1 MVLKNDSVVK
11 LGQLKNLESLDLSG
25 DNVTAPGQ
33 SALVTSSS
41 YYILHIKHNFVVVE
55 SVSN

>member
-25 DNVTAPGQ
+25 DNVTAPG
-33 SALVTSSS
+33 
-41 YYILHIKHNFVVVE
+41 E
-55 SVSN
+55 SVGPAEESGEPGSIRRQCHSSR